1 MRDEMHQNYGTMVGT
16 PTLVTGALVGD
27 TNQALQFDGSTNSMS
42 VPDSVSDSLA
52 IASGGAGG
60 MALELFGKFPSIPGS
75 TKTVIGKAGSYVLEI
90 NSAGKL
96 LWTLTGPSTSVTVT
110 STATIVP
117 GFYYQIVGVYNGDY
131 TGATVFGYQTQGS
144 LQTPILGDFY
154 QGSPTGANNLTVGK
168 YTILEKGQL
177 TSVVMD
183 IQRVFDTTLDEK
195 LRAVVYADSGGAPG
209 RKLGESDEQTLTSAA
224 RAWYTF
230 PVDVAVPAGPVWLG
244 FIAGESSGQFQIGY
258 ESTGGNH
265 AYKNDSYSGGSADP
279 FGSPAGT
286 DALKLSIYANYTAT
300 GRTGAEGKALI
311 YLNGQQDNSSS
322 YTGGIADTANAISFA
337 PSVAVTLDEPSIWNK
352 KLTPVQI
359 ATHYAAAISSNPTGL
374 PSAPGGGGG
383 PPGGGGP
390 LYTDPGLYTSS
401 TLYTS

>member
-1 MRDEMHQNYGTMVGT
+1 
-16 PTLVTGALVGD
+16 
-27 TNQALQFDGSTNSMS
+27 
-42 VPDSVSDSLA
+42 
-52 IASGGAGG
+52 
-60 MALELFGKFPSIPGS
+60 LFGKFPSIPGS